1 MKNTKGYS
9 SATVKS
15 AGKLAFQILRVIIPI
30 ALIYLLFRN
39 LDWQQVA
46 DILKGYPYGF
56 LLLAFFVNLLANFIF
71 AIRWYYLIRSVKIG
85 FSFWTAARLVYY
97 SLFLSN
103 FLPTTIG
110 GDLVKVV
117 GILQGSEKDSRTLR
131 ISTVVADRVF
141 SLSSKIILMP
151 FIIGFFPKGL
161 HPVFSFP
168 GAESSFLLGIIPPAF
183 REMLGKYWKA
193 VKPWFK
199 PRCVTIVYLL
209 SYASLFFTILS
220 YWLLIQAFQPT
231 VPFLHVFFITLL
243 TYFVTIL
250 PISINGIGVQE
261 GSYSLLLMQIGFGY
275 EQALASALMIRVL
288 TLLVSAFGGILLAIS
303 DRELISRLR
312 SEKVDDL
319 KEL

>member
-1 MKNTKGYS
+1 MTGNGNAS
-9 SATVKS
+9 GGLKS
-15 AGKLAFQILRVIIPI
+15 IAKILFQILRVIVPI
-30 ALIYLLFRN
+30 GLIYLLFRN
-39 LDWQQVA
+39 LDWQQVRQ
-46 DILKGYPYGF
+46 ILQNYPYGF
-56 LLLAFFVNLLANFIF
+56 LVLAFFINLFANFLF
-71 AIRWYYLIRSVKIG
+71 AIRWYYLIQSVQID
-85 FSFWTAARLVYY
+85 FPFWSAARLVYY

-117 GILQGSEKDSRTLR
+117 GILQGKGNGSRALR

-141 SLSSKIILMP
+141 SLSSKLLLIP
-151 FIIGFFPKGL
+151 FIVWFFPRGL
-161 HPVFSFP
+161 HPVLTFP
-168 GAESSFLLGIIPPAF
+168 GMESSFLLGIIPSVI
-183 REMLGKYWKA
+183 REKLNRYWTA

-199 PRCVTIVYLL
+199 PRSVAIVYLL

-220 YWLLIQAFQPT
+220 YWFIIQAFQPS

-275 EQALASALMIRVL
+275 EHALASAFMIRVL
-288 TLLVSAFGGILLAIS
+288 TLLVSAFGGILLAAY
-303 DRELISRLR
+303 DRELLSKLR
-312 SEKVDDL
+312 TEKAEDL
-319 KEL
+319 KDL